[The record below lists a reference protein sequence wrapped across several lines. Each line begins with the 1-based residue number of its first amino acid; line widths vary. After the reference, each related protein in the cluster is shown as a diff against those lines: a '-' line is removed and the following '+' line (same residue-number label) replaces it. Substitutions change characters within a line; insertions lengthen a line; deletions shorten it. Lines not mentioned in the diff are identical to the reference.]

1 MLRVDHYGSGN
12 FGYKVVWKNGIVA
25 YSWFK
30 TEKQRDDAFA
40 QSKIKDGKRQE
51 TIDKVTR

>member
-40 QSKIKDGKRQE
+40 KSKIKDGKRQE